1 MLNSRFARLIL
12 SFALFAACVI
22 SATPARA
29 QSNASTAKKLTVERI
44 YSAPS
49 LSGTLVHGIEW
60 TPDGKRVTYFERTG
74 TGRNAAT
81 DLWAMDAATG
91 QKAILVSAKMLGSL
105 LEPEK
110 EKATQGTGLARATPQ
125 DYQWAPDGK
134 AILFVSDSELVW
146 LDLASM
152 TPKQLIKTEADIE
165 DPRLSPDGKWVSYLQ
180 NYNLWLAQCRNRR
193 DKTNHRRRQ
202 RGNAERQAR
211 LGLSRRTPSRH
222 RLLVVSRFQK
232 IAFSK

>member
-91 QKAILVSAKMLGSL
+91 QKSVLVSAKMLGSL

-110 EKATQGTGLARATPQ
+110 AKSHTRHGPGPRHSTGLPVGARRQ
-125 DYQWAPDGK
+125 
-134 AILFVSDSELVW
+134 SDSL
-146 LDLASM
+146 
-152 TPKQLIKTEADIE
+152 
-165 DPRLSPDGKWVSYLQ
+165 
-180 NYNLWLAQCRNRR
+180 
-193 DKTNHRRRQ
+193 RQ
-202 RGNAERQAR
+202 
-211 LGLSRRTPSRH
+211 
-222 RLLVVSRFQK
+222 
-232 IAFSK
+232 